1 MRKRRPCGGQHRR
14 QFLADAAAIAAAT
27 TAWGALGTTYTSAQE
42 PKAALNAAGRG
53 PVEKAGPL
61 GVPGPYPGRVIEA
74 RNQGMVRDGKR
85 DRAAIRSTLDRALTE
100 LTGADDATEAWR
112 TFVQPDDAVGIKV
125 VPNGHPAA
133 PTSPELIL
141 EVIDSLVRAGVKLRE
156 IVVFDRY
163 QGEFLQAGYQK
174 ILPEGVTFGGLS
186 PASVRGQLDQTFE
199 ESKSDPVVG
208 YDPDEFVELP
218 LVSANS
224 DMKDDRIYRSHLGK
238 LVTKRL
244 SKVICLPCLK
254 DHGSAGV
261 TGALKNMSHGFV
273 NNVERSHSTPW
284 TNACNL
290 FIPSVVKHPI
300 IRSKCVLQIMDGT
313 RGVWQGGPFGNN
325 PKWAWDYNALLVATD
340 PVALD
345 HVEWD
350 IIDAKR
356 QEMNVP
362 GVAQVGRL
370 LADPFQREGFD
381 ARQPQHIGLAAN
393 LGLGY
398 YDFKSPRGR
407 KFSIQHQVIEMKV
420 A

>member
-1 MRKRRPCGGQHRR
+1 MTRRHPCGGPHRR
-14 QFLADAAAIAAAT
+14 QFLADAAAIAASTA
-27 TAWGALGTTYTSAQE
+27 AWGSLGTSYTSAQE
-42 PKAALNAAGRG
+42 PKAARKAAARG
-53 PVEKAGPL
+53 VVEKAGPL
-61 GVPGPYPGRVIEA
+61 GVPGPYPGRVIEV
-74 RNQGMVRDGKR
+74 RHPGMVRDGKR
-85 DRAAIRSTLDRALTE
+85 DRSAYRAVLDRAMIE
-100 LTGADDATEAWR
+100 LTGADDSTEAWR

-125 VPNGHPAA
+125 VPNGFPAA

-141 EVIDSLVRAGVKLRE
+141 EVIDSLIRAGVKLRE

-174 ILPEGVTFGGLS
+174 VLPDGVTFGGLS
-186 PASVRGQLDQTFE
+186 PTYARSQLEQTFDE
-199 ESKSDPVVG
+199 AKSDPVAG

-224 DMKDDRIYRSHLGK
+224 DLKDDRIYRSHLGK

-261 TGALKNMSHGFV
+261 TGALKNMSHGLV

-300 IRSKCVLQIMDGT
+300 IRSKCVLQIMDAG

-325 PKWAWDYNALLVATD
+325 PDWSWDYKALLVATD

-350 IIDAKR
+350 VIDARRKA
-356 QEMNVP
+356 MNVP

-370 LADPFQREGFD
+370 LADPFQQEGFD

-393 LGLGY
+393 LGLGL

-407 KFSIQHQVIEMKV
+407 KSSIQHQVVELV
-420 A
+420 PA